1 MCLLRLRRALA
12 ELGFVHVLVR
22 AGDLYVPAGQVSF
35 RVHTD
40 APNMRAMYSA
50 MLGADV
56 ALAGEG
62 CSWANGAVPAADGGG
77 TSWLPGDLVQ
87 LGVQKAPMLE
97 EIAGGAELGFVWTGA
112 CHRQFLILLTRL
124 AFDSGVATA

>member
-1 MCLLRLRRALA
+1 MLTQVPESAYSRT
-12 ELGFVHVLVR
+12 

-40 APNMRAMYSA
+40 APQMKMMYSA
-50 MLGADV
+50 MLGADA

-87 LGVQKAPMLE
+87 LGAHKSPAFE
-97 EIAGGAELGFVWTGA
+97 DIAGGAELGFVWTGA
-112 CHRQFLILLTRL
+112 CHRQFMILLTRL
-124 AFDSGVATA
+124 TFAA